1 LTKNNIII
9 VANTKESEVIKM
21 AIIYNFSSYYAI
33 KKEREELKKEYEKFM
48 SEVYPK
54 LTEEDIHDLY
64 NTDDLEFSLEKI
76 LVKHRLKEY
85 FLIV

>member
-1 LTKNNIII
+1 M
-9 VANTKESEVIKM
+9 KM
-21 AIIYNFSSYYAI
+21 AIIYNFSSYYEI
-33 KKEREELKKEYEKFM
+33 KKQREELKKEYEKFM
-48 SEVYPK
+48 NEVYPK

-64 NTDDLEFSLEKI
+64 YTDDLEFSLEKI